1 LNRKNAT
8 AASKAKASAA
18 AAAAPVVRAAGDDD
32 QKIGTGSSPGEKVLK
47 RDRIGGAG
55 EVTGQGKNLNSQ
67 YVIRKKVLS
76 SLSSFQQ

>member
-8 AASKAKASAA
+8 AASKAKAS
-18 AAAAPVVRAAGDDD
+18 AAAPVVRAAGDDD